1 MLIERRGRRMV
12 AGITLAVALAI
23 SWANLASAQNNPFA
37 PGWDLD
43 AAASNLRFQSIKNT
57 TKVESSSFA
66 SFVGS
71 IEPDGAATVKILME
85 LVDTKI
91 DLRNVR
97 MRFLFFETFKF
108 PEATVRLQLA
118 PEMVADLAESGRKTV
133 TVPYT
138 LDLHGVELP
147 LETEVTVTLLSA
159 NRVSVASAAP
169 ISIGVDAFGLTENL
183 GKLEEAA
190 GVTIL
195 PSATVTFDFLF
206 DRRGGGAVQT
216 VAAATP
222 APASAALEAAG
233 DFSLEA
239 CVGRFE
245 ILSRTGNIYFRTA
258 SARLSDESYALLKSV
273 VDIVRRCPGL
283 RVEVA
288 GHTDSDGG
296 ELTNQRLSE
305 ARAAAVAGYLV
316 ENGIEADRIVSVGY
330 GENRP
335 VVANDSPVN
344 KSRNRR
350 IEFAAIA
357 E

>member
-1 MLIERRGRRMV
+1 MLIERQGRRILTGLMLAAALSIGW
-12 AGITLAVALAI
+12 AG
-23 SWANLASAQNNPFA
+23 LASAQENPFA

-43 AAASNLRFQSIKNT
+43 TAASNLRFQSIKNT

-66 SFVGS
+66 SFTGG
-71 IEPDGAATVKILME
+71 IEPDGAATVTILTE
-85 LVDTKI
+85 SVDTAI

-108 PEATVRLQLA
+108 PEAVVRLQLT
-118 PEMVADLAESGRKTV
+118 PGIVDDLAASGRKTV
-133 TVPYT
+133 LIPYT
-138 LDLHGVELP
+138 LSLHGAELP
-147 LETEVTVTLLSA
+147 LETEVTVTLLSE

-169 ISIGVDAFGLTENL
+169 ISIDVDAFGLMENL
-183 GKLEEAA
+183 GKLEQAA

-206 DRRGGGAVQT
+206 DRRVGGTGQA
-216 VAAATP
+216 VAAATS
-222 APASAALEAAG
+222 APASAALETAG
-233 DFSLEA
+233 DFTLEA

-258 SARLSDESYALLKSV
+258 SARLSDESYALLRSV

-288 GHTDSDGG
+288 GHTDSDGSDQ
-296 ELTNQRLSE
+296 TNQRLSE

-316 ENGIEADRIVSVGY
+316 ENGIEADRIMPVGY
-330 GENRP
+330 GEARP
-335 VVANDSPVN
+335 VVANDSPAN

-350 IEFAAIA
+350 IEFAALS